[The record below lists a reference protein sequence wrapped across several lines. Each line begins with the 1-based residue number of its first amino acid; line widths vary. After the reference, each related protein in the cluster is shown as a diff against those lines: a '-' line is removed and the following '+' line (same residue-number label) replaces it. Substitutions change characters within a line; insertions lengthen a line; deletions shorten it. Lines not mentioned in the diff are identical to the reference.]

1 MCLYVS
7 AYGTLTVRSLLDMV
21 SHCLQ
26 EFNFTDPYLQ
36 VGYPFLWQIYLYQY
50 LLRFGSGVHLNK
62 RDCRCCTFDCVPT
75 CTNTVEFNTDYKNEL
90 PCLHKGV
97 VRRFFSFEVTVEII
111 EICIKMK
118 NLSLLAF
125 ISFRVSQHID
135 SAANNDM
142 LVVQLS
148 SKDATST
155 LSHVVASCP

>member
-1 MCLYVS
+1 MSVCQCIWYPDGEEF
-7 AYGTLTVRSLLDMV
+7 AGYGQPLSTGVQLHRSIPTGGLSILV
-21 SHCLQ
+21 TNL
-26 EFNFTDPYLQ
+26 FIPVPAQ
-36 VGYPFLWQIYLYQY
+36 VWM
-50 LLRFGSGVHLNK
+50 GVHLNK

-90 PCLHKGV
+90 PRLHKVV